1 METSTIMWI
10 VYLMNQVDI
19 MRGVVHALSVI
30 LSLSVVVSLFV
41 YGISEGSCKLPLF
54 VRWGMGILGVVL
66 IIFNLFLPT
75 SATMKDIA
83 IAYGVSEVLQSEQ
96 AKVIGDK
103 IKVLSDKTGALLEK
117 KLDKA
122 LGE

>member
-1 METSTIMWI
+1 METSTIMWV

-19 MRGVVHALSVI
+19 MREVVSVLSVI
-30 LSLSVVVSLFV
+30 LSLSVVVLFFA
-41 YGISEGSCKLPLF
+41 YGVSEGSWKLPMF
-54 VRWGMGILGVVL
+54 VRWGMGALGVLL
-66 IIFNLFLPT
+66 IMFNLFLPT

-83 IAYGVSEVLQSEQ
+83 IAYGVSEVLQSDQ